1 MCFVVDGRRDVRN
14 FRSRMRKSLTKQERL
29 CGRRT
34 ISACFRRGRPFSCR
48 GSKLLVS
55 SNDLQWNRILLVP
68 TRKYGTAVDRN
79 RVKRLG
85 REAFR
90 HQKAHMKTGY
100 DIIWIFYPGG
110 DTLSERSGQLR
121 TLCRR
126 ADLLEQEPPAA

>member
-1 MCFVVDGRRDVRN
+1 MYFVVDVRKDGKN
-14 FRSRMRKSLTKQERL
+14 FLSLMRKSLTKQERL

-34 ISACFRRGRPFSCR
+34 ISQCFRRGRPYSCR

-55 SNDLQWNRILLVP
+55 TNGLDRNRILLVP
-68 TRKYGTAVDRN
+68 TRKYGIAVDRN

-100 DIIWIFYPGG
+100 DIIWILYPGT
-110 DTLSERSGQLR
+110 DTLTDRSCQLR

-126 ADLLEQEPPAA
+126 ADLFGIDPPAA